1 MLNREQIMTEPLRRQ
16 IKAAQVKLN
25 MDQAD
30 YLALLNRITGKSS
43 STELSKT
50 EIKAV
55 LNEFKR
61 LGWEPNNKNA
71 KLVRTIKFL
80 WMRLGEENCLNT
92 PDRSAMESFCK
103 RFTDGKS
110 LYRAQRGQLQNI
122 VEALKQWCARENI
135 STGRIK

>member
-1 MLNREQIMTEPLRRQ
+1 MNEPLRRQ

-25 MDQAD
+25 MDQET
-30 YLALLNRITGKSS
+30 YQGLLHRITGKTSS
-43 STELSKT
+43 IELNKT

-61 LGWEPNNKNA
+61 LGWEPSNQNA
-71 KLVRTIKFL
+71 KLIRTIQFL
-80 WMRLGEENCLNT
+80 WMRLGEENCLKT
-92 PDRSAMESFCK
+92 PGKAAMETFCK
-103 RFTDGKS
+103 RFTHGKPF
-110 LYRAQRGQLQNI
+110 YRAQRGQLQNI